1 MGRYALLFPGQGAQF
16 VGMAKDL
23 YDGYSSARDVFDEA
37 DRALGFSLSSIVFDG
52 PDEKL
57 KLTAYTQPAILTA
70 SVAVFEVLNKEM
82 GIGFDPSFVAGHS
95 LGEYSALVA
104 SGTLSLADGVRLVHS
119 RGRLMQEAVPEGEG
133 AMAAVLGLDD
143 SSVEEICRSCDG
155 DQVCEAANFNSPGQV
170 VISGHDGAVKRA
182 IDMLKE
188 KGAKRAIP
196 LNVSAP
202 FHCRLMAPVADE
214 LLKEMDLCNWSDSRW
229 PLVANVSATAVSSV
243 KDIKEGL
250 YRQTYSP
257 VRWVESV
264 HFMVEAGTSHF
275 LELGPGNVLAGL
287 TKKCSKGVKTLSVGS
302 VGDLDGVV
310 DFLRGDQ

>member
-1 MGRYALLFPGQGAQF
+1 MSYALLFPGQGAQV

-23 YDGYSSARDVFDEA
+23 YDRYTSAREVFDEA
-37 DRALGFSLSSIVFDG
+37 DRALGFSLSSIVFEG
-52 PDEKL
+52 PEEKL

-70 SVAVFEVLNKEM
+70 SMAVFEVLRRDL
-82 GIGFDPSFVAGHS
+82 GVDFSPAFVAGHS

-104 SGTLSLADGVRLVHS
+104 SGTLSLADGVRLVHR
-119 RGRLMQEAVPEGEG
+119 RGQLMQEAVPEGQG

-143 SSVEEICRSCDG
+143 PSVEEICRSCDG
-155 DQVCEAANFNSPGQV
+155 DLVCEAANFNSPGQV
-170 VISGHDGAVKRA
+170 VISGHDEAVKKA
-182 IDMLKE
+182 VELLKA
-188 KGAKRAIP
+188 KGAKKAIP

-214 LLKEMDLCNWSDSRW
+214 LQKEMDLCSWSDSRW
-229 PLVANVSATAVSSV
+229 PLVANVSALSVSSV
-243 KDIKEGL
+243 ADIRDGL

-264 HFMVEAGTSHF
+264 RFMVDSGVSSL

-287 TKKCSKGVKTLSVGS
+287 AKKCSKGVKTFSAGS
-302 VGDLDGVV
+302 LGDLEAAV
-310 DFLRGDQ
+310 DFLREDQ